1 MEEQALQRFIKPDK
15 EFLKDKECLICL
27 EPMDLEMN
35 QIVKLPCGCANS
47 AYHIPCIV
55 KLLASGKNKNFCPHC
70 KAEYNLLL
78 QVVPIHVPVPFP
90 VVPLPVVPLPVVPLP
105 VVPLPVVPLP
115 VGPLPVVPLPVVPLP
130 MTHIMLVHLLSN
142 TLMNIINICL
152 SRSYPEYNL
161 HAEFQ
166 VLMLFYFLKLFLNFC
181 ILAYAKTDIEKI
193 QTGLV
198 YSYVYQ
204 TVLFGFLIYI
214 LAKIKNDVTAL
225 WVNNL
230 LFGIIDFAFRF
241 VLECKMRNRVVSGR

>member
-1 MEEQALQRFIKPDK
+1 MDITQYCMEEEALQRFIKPDK

-35 QIVKLPCGCANS
+35 QIVKLPCGCASS

-78 QVVPIHVPVPFP
+78 QVVPFPVVPFP
-90 VVPLPVVPLPVVPLP
+90 VVPFPVVPFPVVPFP
-105 VVPLPVVPLP
+105 VVPFS
-115 VGPLPVVPLPVVPLP
+115 

-152 SRSYPEYNL
+152 SRSYPKYNL
-161 HAEFQ
+161 HVEFQ

-181 ILAYAKTDIEKI
+181 ILVYAKTDIEKI

-230 LFGIIDFAFRF
+230 LFGITDLAVRF
-241 VLECKMRNRVVSGR
+241 VLEYKMRNRVVSGE

>member
-15 EFLKDKECLICL
+15 EFLEDKECLICL

-70 KAEYNLLL
+70 KAEYNFL
-78 QVVPIHVPVPFP
+78 PRP
-90 VVPLPVVPLPVVPLP
+90 VVPLPVVPLPVVSLP
-105 VVPLPVVPLP
+105 VPFF
-115 VGPLPVVPLPVVPLP
+115 
-130 MTHIMLVHLLSN
+130 THIMLVHLLSN
-142 TLMNIINICL
+142 TLMNIINIAV
-152 SRSYPEYNL
+152 SRSYPEYNRY
-161 HAEFQ
+161 AEFQ

-181 ILAYAKTDIEKI
+181 MLAYAKTNIEKI
-193 QTGLV
+193 ETTLV

-214 LAKIKNDVTAL
+214 LAKVKNDSFLTAL

-230 LFGIIDFAFRF
+230 LFGMIDFAFRF
-241 VLECKMRNRVVSGR
+241 VLECKMRNRVVSGG

>member
-1 MEEQALQRFIKPDK
+1 MEDEALQRFIKPDK
-15 EFLKDKECLICL
+15 EFLEDKECLICL
-27 EPMDLEMN
+27 EPMDQEMN

-55 KLLASGKNKNFCPHC
+55 KLLESGNNKNFCPHC
-70 KAEYNLLL
+70 KAEY
-78 QVVPIHVPVPFP
+78 IFFP
-90 VVPLPVVPLPVVPLP
+90 VVPLPVVQVPLP
-105 VVPLPVVPLP
+105 VVPL
-115 VGPLPVVPLPVVPLP
+115 
-130 MTHIMLVHLLSN
+130 THIMLVHLLSN
-142 TLMNIINICL
+142 TCMNIINICL

-193 QTGLV
+193 ETTLV

-214 LAKIKNDVTAL
+214 LAKVKNDSFLTAL

-230 LFGIIDFAFRF
+230 LFGIIDFAFRI
-241 VLECKMRNRVVSGR
+241 VLECKMRNRVLQSV

>member
-1 MEEQALQRFIKPDK
+1 MDITQYCMEEEALQRFIKPDK

-35 QIVKLPCGCANS
+35 QIVKLPCGCASS

-70 KAEYNLLL
+70 KAEYIFLP
-78 QVVPIHVPVPFP
+78 QVVPVVPLQ
-90 VVPLPVVPLPVVPLP
+90 VVPLPVVPL
-105 VVPLPVVPLP
+105 
-115 VGPLPVVPLPVVPLP
+115 
-130 MTHIMLVHLLSN
+130 THIMMAHLLSN
-142 TLMNIINICL
+142 TLMNIINIAV
-152 SRSYPEYNL
+152 SRSCPKYNL

-181 ILAYAKTDIEKI
+181 MLAYAKTDI
-193 QTGLV
+193 QTALV

-230 LFGIIDFAFRF
+230 LFGITDLAVRF
-241 VLECKMRNRVVSGR
+241 VLEYKMRNRVVSGG

>member
-1 MEEQALQRFIKPDK
+1 MEEEALQRFIKPDK
-15 EFLKDKECLICL
+15 EFLQDKECLICL

-70 KAEYNLLL
+70 KAEYIFLP
-78 QVVPIHVPVPFP
+78 QVVP
-90 VVPLPVVPLPVVPLP
+90 VVSLPVVPL
-105 VVPLPVVPLP
+105 
-115 VGPLPVVPLPVVPLP
+115 
-130 MTHIMLVHLLSN
+130 THIMMVHLLSN
-142 TLMNIINICL
+142 TCMNIINIAV
-152 SRSYPEYNL
+152 SRSYPEYNRY
-161 HAEFQ
+161 AEFQ

-181 ILAYAKTDIEKI
+181 MLVYAKTDIEKI
-193 QTGLV
+193 ETTLV

-214 LAKIKNDVTAL
+214 LAKVKNDSFLTAL

-230 LFGIIDFAFRF
+230 LFGMIDFAFRF
-241 VLECKMRNRVVSGR
+241 VLECKMRNRVVSGG

>member
-55 KLLASGKNKNFCPHC
+55 KLLESGNNKNFCPHC
-70 KAEYNLLL
+70 KTEYIFLPTL
-78 QVVPIHVPVPFP
+78 VVPVVPVPF
-90 VVPLPVVPLPVVPLP
+90 L
-105 VVPLPVVPLP
+105 
-115 VGPLPVVPLPVVPLP
+115 
-130 MTHIMLVHLLSN
+130 THIMLAHLLFN
-142 TLMNIINICL
+142 TLMNIINIAV
-152 SRSYPEYNL
+152 SRSCPEYNRY
-161 HAEFQ
+161 AEFQ
-166 VLMLFYFLKLFLNFC
+166 VLMLFYFLKIFLNFC
-181 ILAYAKTDIEKI
+181 ILVYVKTDIEKI
-193 QTGLV
+193 QTVLV

-214 LAKIKNDVTAL
+214 LVKIKNDVTAL

-230 LFGIIDFAFRF
+230 LFGITDLAFRF
-241 VLECKMRNRVVSGR
+241 ILEYKMRNRVVSGE

>member
-1 MEEQALQRFIKPDK
+1 MEEEALQRFIKPDK

-55 KLLASGKNKNFCPHC
+55 KLLASGNNKNFCPHC
-70 KAEYNLLL
+70 KAEYIFLP
-78 QVVPIHVPVPFP
+78 Q
-90 VVPLPVVPLPVVPLP
+90 VVPLPVVPL
-105 VVPLPVVPLP
+105 
-115 VGPLPVVPLPVVPLP
+115 
-130 MTHIMLVHLLSN
+130 THIMMVHLLSN
-142 TLMNIINICL
+142 TCMNIINIAV
-152 SRSYPEYNL
+152 SRSCPKYNL

-181 ILAYAKTDIEKI
+181 MLAYAKTDIEKI
-193 QTGLV
+193 ETTLV

-214 LAKIKNDVTAL
+214 LTKIKNDSFLTAL

-230 LFGIIDFAFRF
+230 LFGMIDFAFRF
-241 VLECKMRNRVVSGR
+241 VLECKMRNRVGFLG

>member
-1 MEEQALQRFIKPDK
+1 MEEEALQRFIKPDK
-15 EFLKDKECLICL
+15 EFLEDKECLICL
-27 EPMDLEMN
+27 EPMDQEMN

-55 KLLASGKNKNFCPHC
+55 KLLESGNNKNFCPHC
-70 KAEYNLLL
+70 KAEYIFFP
-78 QVVPIHVPVPFP
+78 VVPGQ
-90 VVPLPVVPLPVVPLP
+90 VVPLPVPF
-105 VVPLPVVPLP
+105 
-115 VGPLPVVPLPVVPLP
+115 P

-193 QTGLV
+193 ETTLV

-214 LAKIKNDVTAL
+214 LAKIKNDSFLTAL

-230 LFGIIDFAFRF
+230 LFGIIDFAFRI
-241 VLECKMRNRVVSGR
+241 VLECKMRNRVLQSV

>member
-1 MEEQALQRFIKPDK
+1 MEEEALQRFIKPDK
-15 EFLKDKECLICL
+15 EFLKNKECLICL

-70 KAEYNLLL
+70 KAEYIFLPQVVPL
-78 QVVPIHVPVPFP
+78 QVVPFP
-90 VVPLPVVPLPVVPLP
+90 VVPLPIVPLPVVPLPVVPL
-105 VVPLPVVPLP
+105 
-115 VGPLPVVPLPVVPLP
+115 
-130 MTHIMLVHLLSN
+130 THIMMVHLLSN
-142 TLMNIINICL
+142 TCMNIINIAV
-152 SRSYPEYNL
+152 SRSCPKYNL

-181 ILAYAKTDIEKI
+181 MLAYAKTDIEKI
-193 QTGLV
+193 ETTLV

-214 LAKIKNDVTAL
+214 LAKIKNDSFLTAL

-230 LFGIIDFAFRF
+230 LFGMIDFAFRF
-241 VLECKMRNRVVSGR
+241 VLECKMRNRVGFLG

>member
-15 EFLKDKECLICL
+15 EFLEDKECLICL

-70 KAEYNLLL
+70 KAEYIFLPS
-78 QVVPIHVPVPFP
+78 QVVPVPFS
-90 VVPLPVVPLPVVPLP
+90 VVPFL
-105 VVPLPVVPLP
+105 
-115 VGPLPVVPLPVVPLP
+115 
-130 MTHIMLVHLLSN
+130 THIMMVHLLSN
-142 TLMNIINICL
+142 TLMNIINIAV
-152 SRSYPEYNL
+152 SRSYPEYNRY
-161 HAEFQ
+161 AEFQ

-181 ILAYAKTDIEKI
+181 ILAYAKTNIEKI
-193 QTGLV
+193 ETTLV

-214 LAKIKNDVTAL
+214 LAKVKNDSFLTAL

-230 LFGIIDFAFRF
+230 LFGITDFAFRF
-241 VLECKMRNRVVSGR
+241 VLEYKMRNRVVSGG

>member
-1 MEEQALQRFIKPDK
+1 MEEEALQRFIKPDK

-35 QIVKLPCGCANS
+35 QIVKFPCGCANS

-70 KAEYNLLL
+70 KAEYIFLP
-78 QVVPIHVPVPFP
+78 QVVPLPVVQVPGQ
-90 VVPLPVVPLPVVPLP
+90 VVPLPVVPL
-105 VVPLPVVPLP
+105 
-115 VGPLPVVPLPVVPLP
+115 
-130 MTHIMLVHLLSN
+130 THIMMAHLLSN
-142 TLMNIINICL
+142 TLMNIINIAV
-152 SRSYPEYNL
+152 SRSYPNYNV
-161 HAEFQ
+161 HEEFQ

-181 ILAYAKTDIEKI
+181 MLAYAKTDIEKI
-193 QTGLV
+193 ETTLV

-214 LAKIKNDVTAL
+214 LAKIKNDSFLTAL

-230 LFGIIDFAFRF
+230 LFGMIDFAFRF
-241 VLECKMRNRVVSGR
+241 VLECKMRNRVGFLG

>member
-1 MEEQALQRFIKPDK
+1 MEEEALQRFIKPDK

-70 KAEYNLLL
+70 KAEYIFLP
-78 QVVPIHVPVPFP
+78 Q
-90 VVPLPVVPLPVVPLP
+90 VVPLPVVPL
-105 VVPLPVVPLP
+105 
-115 VGPLPVVPLPVVPLP
+115 
-130 MTHIMLVHLLSN
+130 THIMMVHLLSN
-142 TLMNIINICL
+142 TLMNIINIAV
-152 SRSYPEYNL
+152 SRSCPKYNL

-181 ILAYAKTDIEKI
+181 MLAYAKTDIEKI
-193 QTGLV
+193 ETTLV

-214 LAKIKNDVTAL
+214 LAKIKNDSFLTAL

-230 LFGIIDFAFRF
+230 LFGITDLAVRF
-241 VLECKMRNRVVSGR
+241 VLEYKMRNRVVSGE

>member
-1 MEEQALQRFIKPDK
+1 MEEEALQRFIKPDK

-27 EPMDLEMN
+27 EPMEQEMN

-55 KLLASGKNKNFCPHC
+55 KLLASGNNKNFCPHC
-70 KAEYNLLL
+70 KAEYTFLP
-78 QVVPIHVPVPFP
+78 QVVVPFP
-90 VVPLPVVPLPVVPLP
+90 VVPFPVVPFPLPVVPLPVVPLP

-115 VGPLPVVPLPVVPLP
+115 
-130 MTHIMLVHLLSN
+130 MTHVMMAHLLSN
-142 TLMNIINICL
+142 TLMNIINIAV
-152 SRSYPEYNL
+152 SRSYPNYNL

-166 VLMLFYFLKLFLNFC
+166 VLILFYFLKLFLNFC
-181 ILAYAKTDIEKI
+181 ILAYAKTNIEKI
-193 QTGLV
+193 ETALV

-214 LAKIKNDVTAL
+214 LAKIKNNSFLTAL

-241 VLECKMRNRVVSGR
+241 VLECKMRNRVLQSV

>member
-1 MEEQALQRFIKPDK
+1 MEEEALQRFIKPDK

-55 KLLASGKNKNFCPHC
+55 KLLESGNNKNFCPHC
-70 KAEYNLLL
+70 KTEYIFLSSL
-78 QVVPIHVPVPFP
+78 VVP
-90 VVPLPVVPLPVVPLP
+90 VVPFL
-105 VVPLPVVPLP
+105 
-115 VGPLPVVPLPVVPLP
+115 
-130 MTHIMLVHLLSN
+130 THIMLAHLLFN
-142 TLMNIINICL
+142 TLMNIINIAV
-152 SRSYPEYNL
+152 SRSCPEYNRY
-161 HAEFQ
+161 AEFQ

-181 ILAYAKTDIEKI
+181 ILVYVKTDIEKI
-193 QTGLV
+193 ETTLV

-214 LAKIKNDVTAL
+214 LVKIKNDVTAL

-230 LFGIIDFAFRF
+230 LFGITDLAFRF
-241 VLECKMRNRVVSGR
+241 ILEYKMRNRVVSGG

>member
-1 MEEQALQRFIKPDK
+1 
-15 EFLKDKECLICL
+15 
-27 EPMDLEMN
+27 MN

-70 KAEYNLLL
+70 KAEYIFLPS
-78 QVVPIHVPVPFP
+78 QVVPVVPFSVVP
-90 VVPLPVVPLPVVPLP
+90 VVPFSVVPFL
-105 VVPLPVVPLP
+105 
-115 VGPLPVVPLPVVPLP
+115 
-130 MTHIMLVHLLSN
+130 THIMLAHLLFN
-142 TLMNIINICL
+142 TLMNIINIAV
-152 SRSYPEYNL
+152 SRSYPKYNRY
-161 HAEFQ
+161 AEFQ

-181 ILAYAKTDIEKI
+181 MLAYAKTNIEKI
-193 QTGLV
+193 ETTLV

-230 LFGIIDFAFRF
+230 LFGITDFAFRF
-241 VLECKMRNRVVSGR
+241 VLEYKLRNRVVSV

>member
-1 MEEQALQRFIKPDK
+1 MEEEALQRFIKPDK
-15 EFLKDKECLICL
+15 EFLKNKECLICL

-70 KAEYNLLL
+70 KAEYTFLP
-78 QVVPIHVPVPFP
+78 VVPLPVVPLQ
-90 VVPLPVVPLPVVPLP
+90 VVPLPVVPLPVVPL
-105 VVPLPVVPLP
+105 
-115 VGPLPVVPLPVVPLP
+115 
-130 MTHIMLVHLLSN
+130 THIMMAHLLSN
-142 TLMNIINICL
+142 TLMNIINIAV
-152 SRSYPEYNL
+152 SRSCPKYNL

-181 ILAYAKTDIEKI
+181 MLAYAKTDIEKI
-193 QTGLV
+193 ETTLV

-214 LAKIKNDVTAL
+214 LAKIK
-225 WVNNL
+225 
-230 LFGIIDFAFRF
+230 
-241 VLECKMRNRVVSGR
+241 K

>member
-1 MEEQALQRFIKPDK
+1 MEEEALQRFIKPDK

-55 KLLASGKNKNFCPHC
+55 KLLASGNNKNFCPHC
-70 KAEYNLLL
+70 KAEYIFLP
-78 QVVPIHVPVPFP
+78 Q
-90 VVPLPVVPLPVVPLP
+90 VVPLPVVPL
-105 VVPLPVVPLP
+105 
-115 VGPLPVVPLPVVPLP
+115 
-130 MTHIMLVHLLSN
+130 THIMMVHLLSN
-142 TLMNIINICL
+142 TCMNIINIAV
-152 SRSYPEYNL
+152 SRSCPKYNL

-181 ILAYAKTDIEKI
+181 MLAYAKTDIEKI
-193 QTGLV
+193 ETTLV

-214 LAKIKNDVTAL
+214 LAKIKNDSFLTAL

-230 LFGIIDFAFRF
+230 LFGIIDFAFRI
-241 VLECKMRNRVVSGR
+241 VLECKMRNRVLQSV

>member
-78 QVVPIHVPVPFP
+78 QVVPIHVPVPF
-90 VVPLPVVPLPVVPLP
+90 
-105 VVPLPVVPLP
+105 
-115 VGPLPVVPLPVVPLP
+115 PVVPLPVVPLP

>member
-1 MEEQALQRFIKPDK
+1 MEEEALQRFIKPDK
-15 EFLKDKECLICL
+15 EFLEDKECLICL
-27 EPMDLEMN
+27 EPMDQEMN

-55 KLLASGKNKNFCPHC
+55 KLLESGNNKNFCPHC
-70 KAEYNLLL
+70 KAEYIFFP
-78 QVVPIHVPVPFP
+78 VVPLPVVPGQ
-90 VVPLPVVPLPVVPLP
+90 VVPLPVVPLPVVPL
-105 VVPLPVVPLP
+105 
-115 VGPLPVVPLPVVPLP
+115 
-130 MTHIMLVHLLSN
+130 THIMLVHLLSN
-142 TLMNIINICL
+142 TCMNIINICL

-193 QTGLV
+193 ETTLV

-214 LAKIKNDVTAL
+214 LVKIKNDVTAL

-230 LFGIIDFAFRF
+230 LFGITDLAFRF
-241 VLECKMRNRVVSGR
+241 ILEYKMRNRVVSGG